1 MEIVII
7 IFMVIMSIFAL
18 SCLTYV
24 TADIVIE
31 QINKKKQ
38 PAVAVVAPVVVE
50 KEPEPAPVVVPV
62 VEEMPEIVEHIDATE
77 ADTMISDDLAIK
89 KSRFEKG
96 AGHGKQGIVNIGD
109 IDKVFEANA
118 VVTMAKLK
126 EVGLIPKNVARI
138 KVLAAGVLNKPL
150 TIKAEHYSI
159 PAMKMIELTGGT
171 VIILKD

>member
-38 PAVAVVAPVVVE
+38 PAVAVVAPIVVE

-62 VEEMPEIVEHIDATE
+62 VEEMPEIVEHIVNNND
-77 ADTMISDDLAIK
+77 K
-89 KSRFEKG
+89 EK
-96 AGHGKQGIVNIGD
+96 
-109 IDKVFEANA
+109 
-118 VVTMAKLK
+118 
-126 EVGLIPKNVARI
+126 IPEKI
-138 KVLAAGVLNKPL
+138 VLN
-150 TIKAEHYSI
+150 AEF
-159 PAMKMIELTGGT
+159 
-171 VIILKD
+171 